1 MEGET
6 TILNKIENN
15 KRLTKE
21 EIAFMV
27 NGFLDKSVSENVMS
41 KFLLLVKEK
50 GLSYKE
56 TFYLTDAMIKSGE
69 VLDLSDINKVVVDKH
84 STGGVGDKVTFLVSP
99 IVSALGIGVMK
110 MSGRSLGFTGG
121 TIDKLESIPGYR
133 VKNN

>member
-84 STGGVGDKVTFLVSP
+84 STGGVGDKVTFFSK
-99 IVSALGIGVMK
+99 SNCK
-110 MSGRSLGFTGG
+110 RFR
-121 TIDKLESIPGYR
+121 YR
-133 VKNN
+133 CDENEWKKFRVYRRNY

>member
-1 MEGET
+1 
-6 TILNKIENN
+6 
-15 KRLTKE
+15 
-21 EIAFMV
+21 MV

-84 STGGVGDKVTFLVSP
+84 STGGVGDKVTFLVKSKF
-99 IVSALGIGVMK
+99 VK
-110 MSGRSLGFTGG
+110 RFR
-121 TIDKLESIPGYR
+121 YR
-133 VKNN
+133 CDENEW